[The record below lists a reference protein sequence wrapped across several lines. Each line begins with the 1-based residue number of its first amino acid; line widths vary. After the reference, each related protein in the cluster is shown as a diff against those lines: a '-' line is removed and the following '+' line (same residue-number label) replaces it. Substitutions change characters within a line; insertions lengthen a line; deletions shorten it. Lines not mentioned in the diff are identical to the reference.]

1 MTHTPAPASTSSWPA
16 REPKTYLLFG
26 LVLLA
31 LAVRD
36 IIGLMEV
43 LRSTAPDRPDFFG
56 LWSFA
61 RFAAE
66 RPPTGIYDPVQLQAF
81 QRLLAPDFKA
91 FYPFPYPPH
100 ILLALTP
107 LGWMGY
113 STARIG
119 FLAASL
125 VTLVPLT
132 IAFAQ
137 ARGLLAAAVAATVLV
152 APVTPY
158 TLLVGQNGMVFGA
171 LLLAGL
177 LALERRP
184 VLAGCLFGLLTCKP
198 QFGLLLPFALLGLGA
213 WRAIAATCAST
224 LALVLASCAIHGWAM
239 WPAWLASLGEFSTQL
254 STQQENFLPLMAS
267 PAAGL
272 LRMGAPAGL
281 AMAIQAAI
289 SLALAGAI
297 WLLFRRTP
305 YRAAAAAL
313 LPAVGLATPYAF
325 IYDQPVV
332 LACLAWLFVDRW
344 QRDAAFGLG
353 ELAVMLA
360 ALLAPAFLLHPWL
373 NLPVVAASQ
382 VALFLV
388 AARHAWAVSGD
399 ISPPTGA
406 KSPAPAG

>member
-1 MTHTPAPASTSSWPA
+1 MTDAPTPAGTTTWPA
-16 REPKTYLLFG
+16 RDPKTRLLIS
-26 LVLLA
+26 LILLA
-31 LAVRD
+31 LAIRAGAGIV
-36 IIGLMEV
+36 EV

-66 RPPTGIYDPVQLQAF
+66 RPPGGIYDPVQLQAF
-81 QRLLAPDFKA
+81 QWVLDPDFKG

-100 ILLALTP
+100 ILLLLPP

-113 STARIG
+113 GTARIA
-119 FLAASL
+119 FLLASLAA
-125 VTLVPLT
+125 LVPLVLG
-132 IAFAQ
+132 FAR
-137 ARGLLAAAVAATVLV
+137 ARGTLAIGVAAMVLV

-213 WRAIAATCAST
+213 WRAIAATCVSAV
-224 LALVLASCAIHGWAM
+224 ALVLASAAIHGWGM
-239 WPAWLASLGEFSTQL
+239 WPAWLAGMAEFSNQFSAQRET
-254 STQQENFLPLMAS
+254 FLPLMAS

-272 LRMGAPAGL
+272 VRLGMPTAL
-281 AMAIQAAI
+281 AMAAQGMI
-289 SLALAGAI
+289 SLTLAIAI
-297 WLLFRRTP
+297 WRLFRRTP

-344 QRDAAFGLG
+344 QRNAAFGLG

-360 ALLAPAFLLHPWL
+360 ALLAPAFVLHPWL
-373 NLPVVAASQ
+373 NLPVVAVSQ
-382 VALFLV
+382 VALFLL

-399 ISPPTGA
+399 ISLPVGP
-406 KSPAPAG
+406 KSPAGTG